1 MSTVIPAVNMPSGEP
16 GNDKSAT
23 HTIRWP
29 ERSVIP
35 PEVSCLYSVIRRR
48 SAVAVLGLRAAML
61 VVQFE
66 QLELD
71 NVTTSDRSLCKP
83 LNVISLGRH
92 TSITETLRARDNP
105 EYTDIYKKTPREL
118 LTILRIIPVRI

>member
-48 SAVAVLGLRAAML
+48 NAVAVLGLRAAML

-83 LNVISLGRH
+83 LNVIFWAVIRLSPKLSEPARILNTRIYTRKRH
-92 TSITETLRARDNP
+92 GNF
-105 EYTDIYKKTPREL
+105 
-118 LTILRIIPVRI
+118 